1 MNAHS
6 KLKVARLTAAT
17 LCAILPVAALAQLSA
32 ADAGKLGTTLT
43 PMGAEKGA
51 NAAGTIPAWD
61 GGITKVPA
69 GLTYRA
75 GGNYPDPFAADK
87 PLFTITGANADRYKD
102 NLSPGQMALLKKYPT
117 YKMVVYPTRR
127 SAAFPEGHYRETK
140 ECATKAK
147 LVPGGNGVTGCVGGV
162 PFPIPKNGNEAI
174 WNSTLRYRGDTFAMH
189 WSQAAVTRTG
199 EFALVKFEYEY
210 DFHYGNLS
218 KPVAQRENNKVLNYL
233 QVTTAP
239 ARLAGQILLV
249 HETVDQTREPR
260 SAWTY
265 NPGQR
270 RVRLAPN
277 VAYDNPGTAA
287 DGLRTNDDFG
297 MFNGATDRYE
307 WKLVGKKEMFIPYN
321 SYKLSDPALKYTD
334 ILKAGHI
341 NQDLARYELHR
352 VWVVE
357 GTLKAGTSHIYSKR
371 TFFIDEDSWAVT
383 VTDKYDGRGELWRV
397 AEQHNENWYNVP
409 MFFGT
414 LEVHNDLQSGR
425 YIAMGLRSEEAKIF
439 EPIKRNAAD
448 YSPNSLRGIG
458 TR

>member
-1 MNAHS
+1 MLFISRKTWLA
-6 KLKVARLTAAT
+6 LAAG
-17 LCAILPVAALAQLSA
+17 AAFAAPAAAQLSS
-32 ADAGKLGTTLT
+32 ADVGKLGTTLT
-43 PMGAEKGA
+43 PMGADKAG

-61 GGITKVPA
+61 GGVTRPIA
-69 GLTYRA
+69 GYTPGQYF
-75 GGNYPDPFAADK
+75 PDPFAADR
-87 PLFTITGANADRYKD
+87 PRLTIDGKNADQYREQ
-102 NLSPGQMALLKKYPT
+102 LSPGQMAMLKKYPE

-127 SAAFPEGHYRETK
+127 SASFPQCHYNETK
-140 ECATKAK
+140 DCASKAR
-147 LVPGGNGVTGCVGGV
+147 LAAGGNGVTGCTGGI
-162 PFPIPKNGNEAI
+162 PFPIPKDGNEAI
-174 WNSTLRYRGDTFAMH
+174 WNALLRYRGDTFGMH

-199 EFALVKFEYEY
+199 DYALVKFEYEY
-210 DFHYGNLS
+210 DFSYGNCS
-218 KPVAQRENNKVLNYL
+218 KPAAQREPNKILNYV
-233 QVTTAP
+233 QNTTAP

-249 HETVDQTREPR
+249 HETVDQTKEPR

-297 MFNGATDRYE
+297 MYNGATDRYN
-307 WKLVGKKEMFIPYN
+307 WKLVGKKEMFVPYN
-321 SYKLSDPALKYTD
+321 SYKLSDPKLKYSD
-334 ILKAGHI
+334 ILKPGHL

-357 GTLKAGTSHIYSKR
+357 ATLKPGTSHIYSKR
-371 TFFIDEDSWAVT
+371 VFYIDEDSWAIVA
-383 VTDKYDGRGELWRV
+383 TDKYDGRGELWRF

-425 YIAMGLRSEEAKIF
+425 YIAMGLRSEEKTIY
-439 EPIKRNAAD
+439 EPLKRTAGD
-448 YSPNSLRGIG
+448 YTPSNLRGTG